1 MTDIITSLGPREDLL
16 KRIENE
22 SISSIQH
29 KSIKMLVEEIQYLKL
44 KNNKLKENNNAQL
57 KIIEL

>member
-1 MTDIITSLGPREDLL
+1 MTNIITSLGPREDLL

-22 SISSIQH
+22 STFQH
-29 KSIKMLVEEIQYLKL
+29 KSIKMLDEEIQYLKL

>member
-22 SISSIQH
+22 STFQH
-29 KSIKMLVEEIQYLKL
+29 KSIKMLDEETQYLKL
-44 KNNKLKENNNAQL
+44 KNNKLKEYNNAQL